1 MARFP
6 GTLEALEEKV
16 TGRIEFST
24 VHAKEVVY
32 CILWSY
38 VEIVF
43 RDKPRKK
50 D

>member
-6 GTLEALEEKV
+6 GTLEALEEKG
-16 TGRIEFST
+16 TGCIEFST

-38 VEIVF
+38 LEIVF

-50 D
+50 E